1 MAGKSRVYEF
11 YLSDAVIG
19 AVDPGDSCPRTA
31 LSVSA
36 RQKSGPARQRESHE
50 GRQDPGFGHRRGAD
64 TPHRG
69 TLYRETLLL
78 GHSGPASF
86 HVLGPS
92 GDNPG
97 YSQSDHCKEAQVSQG
112 REVC

>member
-19 AVDPGDSCPRTA
+19 AVDPGDSGPRTA

-36 RQKSGPARQRESHE
+36 RQKSGTARQGESHE
-50 GRQDPGFGHRRGAD
+50 GRQDPGFGHRRSSD
-64 TPHRG
+64 TPNRG
-69 TLYRETLLL
+69 TLYRESLLL
-78 GHSGPASF
+78 GHSGPSSF

-97 YSQSDHCKEAQVSQG
+97 YRQSDPGQETQVSQG